1 MQFFKLKFEK
11 ILAIGQKFMP
21 NFSTKMAIFETC
33 KISIDL

>member
-11 ILAIGQKFMP
+11 ILAIGQKIMP

-33 KISIDL
+33 KIPIDL